1 MKDQSLRVLMVED
14 SEDNVLLIICELNKS
29 GYNPLYERVETA
41 AAMRKALKEKQWDI
55 ILCDY
60 KMPKFNAPSAIAVL
74 KEANIDI
81 PLIILS
87 GAIGEENAIECMRL
101 GAHDYLMKSNLSRL
115 CPAITRELKEATVR
129 NSKKQVESQREAA
142 LEALRKSE
150 EKHRTILENIKDG
163 YYEVDIKG
171 NFTFFNNSMC
181 RILGY
186 SEEEMMGMNNRQ
198 IADKENAKKVFQ
210 ACNKVYNTGESTKEF
225 DWQIIRKDGTKRYIE
240 QSVSLKKDSSGK
252 RTGFRG
258 IIRDITERKKVE
270 ESLKKSEEQYRLL
283 ADNMTEHIWLMDLN
297 TIKTIYVS
305 PSVEK
310 MYGYTSDE
318 IIKLSL
324 KKFLTVE
331 SLQKMLDSFSTE
343 MPKALANPLPYVH
356 KYSLELEACHKDGHL
371 LWIENTLSIIRDEN
385 GKPAFMLGE
394 TRDITERKRAEE
406 KLQQSLENLR
416 KSFGVT
422 IQVLVTAVEMRDP
435 YTAGHQVRSADIAR
449 AIAIEMGLDQEKIEG
464 IRLAGSIHDIGKLSI
479 PAEILSKP
487 SKLTNIE
494 FSLIKGHSQS
504 GYEMLKN
511 VESPWPLADIVY
523 QHHERMDGSGY
534 PRNLK
539 GDEIILEARIMAVAD
554 VVEAMASHRPYR
566 SALGIEIA
574 LEEIEKNKGI
584 LYDNDVA
591 DACLRLFRKK
601 GYSLVLKKS

>member
-1 MKDQSLRVLMVED
+1 
-14 SEDNVLLIICELNKS
+14 
-29 GYNPLYERVETA
+29 
-41 AAMRKALKEKQWDI
+41 
-55 ILCDY
+55 
-60 KMPKFNAPSAIAVL
+60 
-74 KEANIDI
+74 
-81 PLIILS
+81 
-87 GAIGEENAIECMRL
+87 
-101 GAHDYLMKSNLSRL
+101 
-115 CPAITRELKEATVR
+115 
-129 NSKKQVESQREAA
+129 
-142 LEALRKSE
+142 
-150 EKHRTILENIKDG
+150 
-163 YYEVDIKG
+163 
-171 NFTFFNNSMC
+171 MC

-186 SEEEMMGMNNRQ
+186 PQEEMMGMNNRQ
-198 IADKENAKKVFQ
+198 FTDKENAKKLFKTF
-210 ACNKVYNTGESTKEF
+210 NEVYRTGESTKEV
-225 DWQIIRKDGTKRYIE
+225 DWQIIRKDGNKRYIE
-240 QSVSLKKDSSGK
+240 VSVSLQKNSSGQPI
-252 RTGFRG
+252 GFQG
-258 IIRDITERKKVE
+258 IARDITERKKVE

-283 ADNMTEHIWLMDLN
+283 ADNITEHVWLMDLN